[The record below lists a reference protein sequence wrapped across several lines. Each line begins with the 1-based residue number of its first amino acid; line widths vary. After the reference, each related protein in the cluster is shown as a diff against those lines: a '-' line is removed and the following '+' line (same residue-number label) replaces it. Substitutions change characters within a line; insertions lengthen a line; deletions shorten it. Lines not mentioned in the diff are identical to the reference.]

1 MADFFLLIVDLLFSV
16 FFLVVEAAFF
26 FAADF
31 GLALAAP
38 AVDVFFVAGVDLVF
52 AEAGFFFVVAAAADL
67 EDGFSDRSCLPV
79 VVLPADVLPATTVF
93 FVRRFGKRSLQSGAN
108 ESSSLRTAGE
118 NGEPTNSAP
127 S

>member
-31 GLALAAP
+31 GLAWAAP
-38 AVDVFFVAGVDLVF
+38 AVDFFFVAGVDLVF
-52 AEAGFFFVVAAAADL
+52 AEAGFFFVAADL

-79 VVLPADVLPATTVF
+79 VVLPADVLPVTTVF